1 MRIATQAQLN
11 KLQKDCRAQL
21 DKFPRKILICCGPGC
36 LANGA
41 QKVSDEFENVLKKK
55 RIKGFS
61 VEALSETGC
70 HGFCEQGPLVVFEP
84 DGTFYTKVKVKDVE
98 EIVNTTIKN
107 NEVVERLLYT
117 DPKTNKKIKC
127 YSNIPF
133 YSHQKR
139 IALRNIGK
147 IKQCDIGEYVAV
159 GGYQAL
165 AKALTK
171 MTPQKI
177 INEVTVS
184 GLRGRGGGGFPTGR
198 KWATCAKIEETPHYV
213 ICNGDE
219 GDPGAFMDRAI
230 MEGDPHSVIE
240 GMIIAAY
247 AVGAN
252 DGYVYV
258 REEYPLAVVNIQ
270 KAIEQAREMG
280 FLGEGIFGSDFSF
293 DIKVSRGGGAFVCGE
308 SSALMRSVAGEVGE
322 PRAKYVRS
330 VQKGLFNKPTVL
342 NNVES
347 YANVPVIIEKGSKW
361 FAGIGTPK
369 STGTKAFSLV
379 GKVRNS
385 GLIEVPMGTT
395 LREIIY
401 DIGGGLLDE
410 RPFKAVQTG
419 GPSGGCLPESKL
431 DLPVDFDTLTKAGS
445 MMGSGGMIVMDD
457 RTCVVDV
464 ARYFLSFLI
473 TESCGKCV
481 PCREGLYQ
489 LHALAVAI
497 SEGRATEDDLDK
509 MEKLSETIVIG
520 SLCGLG
526 KSGPN
531 PFLSTIRY
539 FRDEYM
545 AHIRDKRCPAGVC
558 RALIRYEVITDKCD
572 GCMACVP
579 ACAQNAITGKKKEPH
594 IIDQD
599 KCDQCGACFA
609 VCKRDAIKVT

>member
-1 MRIATQAQLN
+1 MRIKTPAQL
-11 KLQKDCRAQL
+11 KGLQKKCRADI
-21 DKFPRKILICCGPGC
+21 DKHPRRVLICCGPGC

-41 QKVSDEFENVLKKK
+41 QKVSDEFKKILKKK
-55 RIKGFS
+55 RLRGFS
-61 VEALSETGC
+61 VEALAETGC
-70 HGFCEQGPLVVFEP
+70 HGFCEQGPVVVIEP
-84 DGTFYTKVKVKDVE
+84 DGTFYTRVKVKDVA
-98 EIVNTTIKN
+98 EIVETTIKSN
-107 NEVVERLLYT
+107 KVVKRLLFT
-117 DPKTNKKIKC
+117 DPATGKIIRK
-127 YSNIPF
+127 YADIPF
-133 YSHQKR
+133 YSHQRR

-147 IKQCDIGEYVAV
+147 IAQCDINEYISV

-165 AKALTK
+165 GKALTK
-171 MTPQKI
+171 MTPEGI
-177 INEVTVS
+177 IDEVSTS

-198 KWATCAKIEETPHYV
+198 KWATCARIEESPHYV

-230 MEGDPHSVIE
+230 MEGDPHSILE
-240 GMIIAAY
+240 GMIIAAR
-247 AVGAN
+247 AVGAHE
-252 DGYVYV
+252 GYIYV
-258 REEYPLAVVNIQ
+258 REEYPLAVVNL
-270 KAIEQAREMG
+270 ARAVEQARELG
-280 FLGEGIFGSDFSF
+280 FIGDDIFGSGFSF
-293 DIKVSRGGGAFVCGE
+293 DLHINRGGGAFVCGE
-308 SSALMRSVAGEVGE
+308 SSALMKSVAGEVGE

-330 VQKGLFNKPTVL
+330 VQKGLFDKPTVL

-347 YANVPVIIEKGSKW
+347 YTNIPVIIDKGGAW

-385 GLIEVPMGTT
+385 GLIEVPMGTS

-401 DIGGGLLDE
+401 DIGGGIQGD

-419 GPSGGCLPESKL
+419 GPSGGCLPEPKL
-431 DLPVDFDTLTKAGS
+431 DLPVDFDTLTEAGS

-464 ARYFLSFLI
+464 AKYFLSFLND
-473 TESCGKCV
+473 ESCGKCV

-489 LHALAVAI
+489 LHALAAAV

-509 MEKLSETIVIG
+509 MEKLSEMIVIG

-539 FRDEYM
+539 FRDEYL

-558 RALIRYEVITDKCD
+558 QELIRYEVDADKCD
-572 GCMACVP
+572 RCTACIVV
-579 ACAQNAITGKKKEPH
+579 CAQNAITGKKKELH
-594 IIDQD
+594 VIDQD
-599 KCDQCGACFA
+599 KCDKCGACYA
-609 VCKRDAIKVT
+609 VCKRDAIKVY